1 MGLSAVSLR
10 RRSRPTK
17 SSRPTTNIFRSLCS
31 RETDATPPSV
41 RRLRD
46 LPALDMLESLA
57 SFSEPAPP
65 NQLTDLVNHIA
76 SKPELLQSFI
86 NAGLSPSLDTPGSPR
101 DRLPRTWVLAILV
114 RHGPSSLRDAVAEN
128 PALIRAFADVFST
141 PPTKLDAA
149 LAAHAADVLRA
160 LLHEYPKQTASA
172 LFKTPLVTRLVQ
184 HISIQPAAELLPRFV
199 GTRVFTSGYSPILPM
214 HKRAIFMMADARVHH
229 LLLARYQHAV
239 HVLLQTKQG
248 SATHAAATIEGCCNA
263 MAAISMRAM
272 CIPRKHEDSDERTD
286 VTYASGLGLITAS
299 VYNDAKDYL
308 NLLRNVQP
316 LAELIRIAFEP
327 DAAAIPDVFLPTMSL
342 LCSLLRAMRKKKKSL
357 FPSMR
362 SAVAEVDTTLICALL
377 VTIVP
382 ALERVLRTDAPIV
395 GRTRLAIVD
404 LVREACATVNE
415 SSLTKLLCANEH
427 ALVHCL
433 LHLATK
439 MNHNDLLMTR
449 VSQAFGAVFA
459 RCKQLGLELLHHS
472 EVLHFTVQFRN
483 VPASWPLLQSFV
495 CSTCFEEAMHSC
507 GQHTHDVLI
516 ELEEFYDEHIKSQE
530 DLGLQKVSDLK
541 RSKLSAE
548 STEIDVDALYGQSE
562 DYGHEVFIRGLL
574 HEVSGVHDDAPPS
587 DNVVQHAAEAMH
599 HAAEAFADRF
609 SRGLHTRDR

>member
-10 RRSRPTK
+10 RSARPTK
-17 SSRPTTNIFRSLCS
+17 SSRPPTNFFRVLCS
-31 RETDATPPSV
+31 RDTDAAPTSV

-46 LPALDMLESLA
+46 LPALDMLDKLA
-57 SFSEPAPP
+57 ALSEPAPP
-65 NQLTDLVNHIA
+65 DQLTDLVNHIA
-76 SKPELLQSFI
+76 SKPHVLQNFI
-86 NAGLSPSLDTPGSPR
+86 NSGLSPSLHTSGSPR

-114 RHGPSSLRDAVAEN
+114 RHGPSSLRDAVADN
-128 PALIRAFADVFST
+128 PDLIRAFADVFST
-141 PPTKLDAA
+141 PPTKLDPA

-172 LFKTPLVTRLVQ
+172 LYKTPLVTRLVQ
-184 HISIQPAAELLPRFV
+184 HITLQPAVELLPRFV

-214 HKRAIFMMADARVHH
+214 HKRAVFMMADSRVHH
-229 LLLARYQHAV
+229 LLLARYQQAV
-239 HVLLQTKQG
+239 HVLLQPNPQT
-248 SATHAAATIEGCCNA
+248 APHAAATIEGCCNA

-316 LAELIRIAFEP
+316 LSQIIRIAFEP
-327 DAAAIPDVFLPTMSL
+327 RAADIPDIFFPTMSL
-342 LCSLLRAMRKKKKSL
+342 LCSLLRAIRKKKKSL

-362 SAVAEVDTTLICALL
+362 TAVAQVDTSLVSQLL
-377 VTIVP
+377 LTTVP
-382 ALERVLRTDAPIV
+382 AFERMLRKDAPIV

-404 LVREACATVNE
+404 LLREACVTINE
-415 SSLTKLLCANEH
+415 SSLTKLLSANEH

-433 LHLATK
+433 LQLATK
-439 MNHNDLLMTR
+439 MNHNDLVMTR
-449 VSQAFGAVFA
+449 VSQALGAVFA
-459 RCKQLGLELLHHS
+459 RCKQLGLQLLRHS
-472 EVLHFTVQFRN
+472 DVVQFMMQFRN

-495 CSTCFEEAMHSC
+495 CSTCFEEAVHSC
-507 GQHTHDVLI
+507 GQDTHDALI

-548 STEIDVDALYGQSE
+548 SDDIDVDALYGQSE

-587 DNVVQHAAEAMH
+587 DNVVQHAAEAVH
-599 HAAEAFADRF
+599 HAAEAFAERF
-609 SRGLHTRDR
+609 SRGLNKL